1 MAGPL
6 HILAIRIA
14 ESPAMGAVAWF
25 GTDAAETPATSA
37 GFAHDA
43 MQAIAT
49 HAGLSTAAGAGL
61 VLAVGLIALVAGGR
75 MVRPMLAALAA
86 ALGAVLGALAPA
98 SLFAAVGADESWRI
112 GAMVVCAAVFGAGG
126 VALFRPAMA
135 ISGAAAGSVAAA
147 GVLALMTL
155 LGARMP
161 LQLTAVD
168 SLATTPTSPTLRF
181 VSSDDGSLDAARDAA
196 GKAAGEAFARDR
208 FANLIGESDDASTG
222 ESVLGAIA
230 DAGQAGWLAIPEQAR
245 LTIRVGLLAGGVL
258 GLVTGALWPRRAAGA
273 VASLLGAAGV
283 IAASIALGVVAG
295 VGGAWSAADV
305 ACGSLVGWLALA
317 MLGALMQAR
326 RGGTGEAAPQVA

>member
-1 MAGPL
+1 MAGPI

-14 ESPAMGAVAWF
+14 ESPAMGAVTWF
-25 GTDAAETPATSA
+25 GTDAAEAPAAGT

-49 HAGLSTAAGAGL
+49 HAGLSMAAGAGL

-75 MVRPMLAALAA
+75 MARPMLAALAA
-86 ALGAVLGALAPA
+86 AVGAVLGALAPA

-135 ISGAAAGSVAAA
+135 VSGAAAGSVAAA

-161 LQLTAVD
+161 LQLTATD
-168 SLATTPTSPTLRF
+168 SLATSPTSPTLRF
-181 VSSDDGSLDAARDAA
+181 VSSDDGSFDAARDAA
-196 GKAAGEAFARDR
+196 EKAAGEAFARDR
-208 FANLIGESDDASTG
+208 FANLIGESDDASS

-230 DAGQAGWLAIPEQAR
+230 NAGQAGWQAIPQQAR

-283 IAASIALGVVAG
+283 VAASIALGVVAD

-305 ACGSLVGWLALA
+305 ACGSLVSWLALA

-326 RGGTGEAAPQVA
+326 RGGTGEAAPQAA

>member
-1 MAGPL
+1 MAGPI

-25 GTDAAETPATSA
+25 GTDAAETPAANA

-43 MQAIAT
+43 MQAIT
-49 HAGLSTAAGAGL
+49 DHAGLSTAAGAGL

-75 MVRPMLAALAA
+75 MARPMLAAMAA

-161 LQLTAVD
+161 LEVPSA
-168 SLATTPTSPTLRF
+168 ASPTLRT
-181 VSSDDGSLDAARDAA
+181 VSTDSETISAARDAA

-208 FANLIGESDDASTG
+208 FASLIGESDDAAG
-222 ESVLGAIA
+222 ESVLGAIV
-230 DAGQAGWLAIPEQAR
+230 DAGQAGWQAIPQQAR

-317 MLGALMQAR
+317 MLGALIQAR
-326 RGGTGEAAPQVA
+326 RSGTGEAAPQAA